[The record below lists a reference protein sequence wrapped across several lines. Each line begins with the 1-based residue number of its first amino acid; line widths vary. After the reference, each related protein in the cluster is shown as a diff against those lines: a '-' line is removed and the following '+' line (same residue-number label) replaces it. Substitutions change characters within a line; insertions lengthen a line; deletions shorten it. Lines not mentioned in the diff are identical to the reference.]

1 MIKRELYI
9 NQIRPFIDSELIKV
23 ITGIRRSGKS
33 VLMEQIQ
40 QELLEQGVRREQ
52 IISFNFES
60 MEHAALTTAETL
72 YQDLKR
78 RTEKLSGKA
87 YFFFDEIHEVAE
99 WERCVNSCR
108 VDFDCDIYITGS
120 NAKLLSGELATNLSG
135 RYVTFTVYPFSFG
148 EFAAAAKEQGK
159 DMQLPALFQTYLEI
173 GGMPG
178 ATAFLQSREA
188 VLRYLEDIYNS
199 VLIKDIVKRY
209 NIRNVDLLERVIAF
223 LFDNIGRPASANNIA
238 NYFKSEQR
246 SVSSDTVLNFIRY
259 CQDAFLLHNALRYDI
274 CGKKLLSVNGKYY
287 LADHGFREAILG
299 RNAANIE
306 QVLENI
312 VCMELLR
319 RGYRVTVGLMGE
331 KEIDFIC
338 EKPGEKLYIQVTYL
352 LASEKTAEREFGV
365 YRGVPDNYPKYV
377 VSMDEIDMSRDGIKH
392 RNIRDFLLMEK
403 WD

>member
-9 NQIRPFIDSELIKV
+9 KQIRSFIDSELIKV

-60 MEHAALTTAETL
+60 MENAALTTAETL
-72 YQDLKR
+72 YQELKR

-148 EFAAAAKEQGK
+148 EFTAAAKEQDK
-159 DMQLPALFQTYLEI
+159 DMPLPALFQTYLEI

-178 ATAFLQSREA
+178 ATAFIQSREA

-238 NYFKSEQR
+238 NFFKSEQR

-312 VCMELLR
+312 VYMELLR

>member
-9 NQIRPFIDSELIKV
+9 KQIRPFIDSELIKV

-72 YQDLKR
+72 YHELKR
-78 RTEKLSGKA
+78 RTENLSSKA

-159 DMQLPALFQTYLEI
+159 DMPLPALFQTYLEI

-178 ATAFLQSREA
+178 ATAFMQSREA

>member
-9 NQIRPFIDSELIKV
+9 KQIRPFIDSELIKV

-60 MEHAALTTAETL
+60 MENAALTTAETL
-72 YQDLKR
+72 YQELKR
-78 RTEKLSGKA
+78 RTENLSGKA

-199 VLIKDIVKRY
+199 VLIKDIVKHY